1 MPPPEDLSCDAPLL
15 HEPVIKQSSATMDQ
29 GPVDAGPNAD
39 SEYGDDSRRAY
50 SPEHD
55 RATSRA
61 RSGFRSTSMRR
72 QAVQQTVTNGESRSR
87 EPNLR
92 NHDNDSSNG
101 SFASNGDLPLY
112 VRVGATSEEI
122 AAEAAGDDDQH
133 MKDPSDTEQVK
144 DDDFRLHRMHK
155 FILYE
160 TNARYWITGAD
171 ISDKYFRLLRIDR
184 TSPPGQLSLF
194 EDETV
199 YDRREMNDV
208 LNTIDQGNR
217 ATGGLK
223 MKFSFWGMLGFIRF
237 TEAYYM
243 QIITKRKQ
251 VAMIGGHYVYQVEGT
266 DLIPLTTGSS
276 SNFLRDRNPEESRF
290 LGILNNLDLTKS
302 FYFSYSYDITHSLQ
316 RNIIRQ
322 RQAMNEGIAVAA
334 NEYNGMFV
342 WNHHLLKPAVNALIH
357 PYDWCL
363 PIIHGFLTQ
372 AALDVYGRSVYVTI
386 IGRRSRFYAGA
397 RFLKRGVN
405 DLGYVANDVETE
417 QIVAEKLTTSF
428 HAPGQRLFANP
439 TYTSYVHHR
448 GSVPLYWTQDNSG
461 VTPKPS
467 IEINLHDPFYQPAAL
482 HFDDLFGRYGSP
494 IYCLNLVKAREK
506 TPRESKLLDAYQDC
520 ISYLNTSLPDDKKI
534 LYKAYDMARASKGRN
549 SDVIGGLE
557 TIAKEIF
564 DKTGFFHNGEADLCE
579 PRAQNGV
586 ARTNCVDCL
595 DRTNAAQFVIGKH
608 AFAQQLKCL
617 GVINTDDVAYDTDA
631 VNLFTAM
638 FHDHGDNIAM
648 QYGGSHLVNT
658 MSTYRKMGH
667 WQSSSR
673 DMVESFK
680 RYYHNSFLDGQR
692 QEAYNLFLGN
702 YIWAQGQPML
712 WDLATDYYL
721 HHSDPKAWLERERRD
736 YIQWYTPEYLEPR
749 VVPKKVP
756 NARLTK
762 ELRIAGVPAFDDYWR
777 ECYRPSALSSLEK
790 VYSYRITST
799 NKTFLPE
806 RPFGDNKY
814 DFSPFV
820 RRLDP
825 HKHHNSESPEKQR
838 PRKGVKIVDPH
849 DTIQEEPDNVPRP
862 MTAHSY
868 DNDLPLGIL
877 REPTVYKLHEDK
889 VKPQTATAGEKVF
902 KPADKAQMHLWTLN
916 QFHTQSLNPHVSDS
930 EEKEYTRYISHPANI
945 PLVVSTELPS
955 DANIDYVEYVN
966 KAGGGKGL
974 LDDFDE
980 DDETFGQGVNEEDL
994 QSYWEYLEEKEDP
1007 LTVSEE
1013 DGTKKRYK
1021 AYRQWLR
1028 GKSLFKQSKVDP
1040 EFQAGV

>member
-1 MPPPEDLSCDAPLL
+1 
-15 HEPVIKQSSATMDQ
+15 MDQ
-29 GPVDAGPNAD
+29 GPVDAGPNVD

-55 RATSRA
+55 RAGSRA
-61 RSGFRSTSMRR
+61 RSGLRSASSKG
-72 QAVQQTVTNGESRSR
+72 QTNQNTATRSR
-87 EPNLR
+87 GVSSDN
-92 NHDNDSSNG
+92 NHLKDSAESIQ
-101 SFASNGDLPLY
+101 AAEDPPTY
-112 VRVGATSEEI
+112 PCVGATAEEI
-122 AAEAAGDDDQH
+122 ASGAAFDDDEH
-133 MKDPSDTEQVK
+133 MRDPSDTEPVK
-144 DDDFRLHRMHK
+144 DEHLRPHRMHK
-155 FILYE
+155 FTLYE

-171 ISDKYFRLLRIDR
+171 ITDKYFRLLRIDR
-184 TSPPGQLSLF
+184 NSPPGQIQLF

-199 YDRREMNDV
+199 YDRQQMNDV
-208 LNTIDQGNR
+208 LFTIDQGNR
-217 ATGGLK
+217 TTGGLK
-223 MKFSFWGMLGFIRF
+223 MRFSFWGMLGFIRF

-243 QIITKRKQ
+243 QLISKRKQ

-266 DLIPLTTGSS
+266 ELIPLTTGSS

-290 LGILNNLDLTKS
+290 LSILNNLDLTKS

-322 RQAMNEGIAVAA
+322 RQAMNDGVTVAA
-334 NEYNGMFV
+334 HEYNGMFV
-342 WNHHLLKPAVNALIH
+342 WNSHLLKPAVNALIH

-372 AALDVYGRSVYVTI
+372 AALDVFGRAVYITI

-428 HAPGQRLFANP
+428 HAPGARLFANP

-448 GSVPLYWTQDNSG
+448 GSVPLYWTQDSSG
-461 VTPKPS
+461 VTPKPG
-467 IEINLHDPFYQPAAL
+467 IEINLTDPFYQPAAL
-482 HFDDLFGRYGSP
+482 HFDDLFARYGNP

-520 ISYLNTSLPDDKKI
+520 ITYLNTSLPEGKKI

-557 TIAKEIF
+557 EIAREIF
-564 DKTGFFHNGEADLCE
+564 AKTGFFHNGESGRWE
-579 PRAQNGV
+579 PQAQNGV

-617 GVINTDDVAYDTDA
+617 GIINTDEVDYDTDA

-702 YIWAQGQPML
+702 YIWAAGQPML

-736 YIQWYTPEYLEPR
+736 YIKWYTPEHLEPR
-749 VVPKKVP
+749 VVPPKLP
-756 NARLTK
+756 NGRLTK
-762 ELRIAGVPAFDDYWR
+762 ELKTTGIGAFDDYWR
-777 ECYRPSALSSLEK
+777 ECYRPTALSSLEK
-790 VYSYRITST
+790 VYSYKITST
-799 NKTFLPE
+799 NKTFLTTE
-806 RPFGDNKY
+806 RAFGDVKY

-825 HKHHNSESPEKQR
+825 HHKHTDSPEKDRQQR

-849 DTIQEEPDNVPRP
+849 DTIAEEGIDEKAGGDHVPRP
-862 MTAHSY
+862 MTANSQ

-877 REPTVYKLHEDK
+877 REPTVYRLHSEDK
-889 VKPQTATAGEKVF
+889 VPKAHVPATPTATGGAKPF

-916 QFHTQSLNPHVSDS
+916 QFHTQSLNPHVSDD
-930 EEKEYTRYISHPANI
+930 EMREYTRYISHPTNI

-955 DANIDYVEYVN
+955 DASMDYVEYAR
-966 KAGGGKGL
+966 KAGGALHGREHDEEDGGQDSWGL
-974 LDDFDE
+974 SAGVSDE
-980 DDETFGQGVNEEDL
+980 DM
-994 QSYWEYLEEKEDP
+994 QSYLEYLEEKDEP

-1013 DGTKKRYK
+1013 DRDKKRYK
-1021 AYRQWLR
+1021 AYRQWLTK

-1040 EFQAGV
+1040 EYEVK